1 MSWSVSSPRR
11 EQKVR
16 RLAELRQAMPDADL
30 ASLKRRFETDRD
42 ALSRNEVE
50 FLWLATQER
59 IHEYED
65 EARRLGL
72 VE

>member
-1 MSWSVSSPRR
+1 MSWLVNSPRR
-11 EQKVR
+11 EQMK
-16 RLAELRQAMPDADL
+16 RLAELRQVLPDADL
-30 ASLKRRFETDRD
+30 TSLKRRFETDRD
-42 ALSRNEVE
+42 SLSRNEVE

-59 IHEYED
+59 ILEYED